1 MGTFVQKVRLRPKV
15 RCSHLFYSL
24 IDDVMLYML
33 HVFGFC
39 DLVQQNSVRHFGDK

>member
-1 MGTFVQKVRLRPKV
+1 MGTFVQKARLRPKV
-15 RCSHLFYSL
+15 HLFYSL